1 MNDRTKH
8 DPIRTPDRRRAG
20 LGAAGE
26 QIAVDHLLRRGFEI
40 VERNYR
46 TRRGELDIIASKD
59 RTIVFCEVKTRVA
72 GRGQSRLDS
81 QTRDP
86 LESVHPHKQAK
97 VRRIAAQWLVERR
110 DRPRADELR
119 FDAIGIAV
127 DATGALLRLDHL
139 EGAF

>member
-1 MNDRTKH
+1 MSDGTKNH
-8 DPIRTPDRRRAG
+8 LIDMTDRRRAG

-26 QIAVDHLLRRGFEI
+26 QIAAEHLVRRGYEI
-40 VERNYR
+40 IERNYR
-46 TRRGELDIIASKD
+46 TRWGELDVIAAKD

-72 GRGQSRLDS
+72 DRGSSRFDL
-81 QTRDP
+81 QVRDP

-97 VRRIAAQWLVERR
+97 VRRMAAQWLVEPRER
-110 DRPRADELR
+110 LRADELR
-119 FDAIGIAV
+119 FDAIGIVV